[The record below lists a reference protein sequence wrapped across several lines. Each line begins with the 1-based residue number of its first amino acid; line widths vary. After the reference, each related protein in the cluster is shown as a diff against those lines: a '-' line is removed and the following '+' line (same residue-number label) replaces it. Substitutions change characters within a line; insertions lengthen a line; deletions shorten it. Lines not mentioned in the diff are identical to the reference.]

1 MQYSIGDFESP
12 AAIGDTV
19 DNVLRE
25 NNMLRDDDDDRA
37 DDAVYVAD
45 NDLLRMTQPRIA
57 YALDKASLQ
66 RAAVWMS
73 KQMEDDEDA
82 YADDVADA
90 ARSYF
95 DLIKMSGITL
105 TVLIQDS
112 ENGQPS
118 RLHSPKCN
126 AAHCNA
132 RRARE
137 EDPDGG
143 GVRPHYVIEN
153 EPLDPSDVADGG
165 SGIKTFKDKLRFY
178 AHYLDALNDH
188 INYKQWLIKA
198 AADERRQW
206 DRRVLTADD
215 HAAPPAAIGDTVDNV
230 LRENNMLRDDDDDR
244 ADDDLLRMTQTQPRI
259 AYALDKASLQR
270 AAVWMSKQMEDDED
284 AYADDVADA
293 ARSYFDLIKMSGITL
308 TVLIQDSENGQ
319 PSRLHSPK
327 CNAAHCN
334 ARRAREEDPDGGGVR
349 PHYVIENEPLDPS
362 DVADGGS
369 GIKTFKD
376 KLRFYAHYLDALN
389 DHINYKQ
396 WLIKAAA
403 DERADP
409 PADNHA
415 APPAGGGGGHREGGK
430 KSRRSRKKKT
440 KTKKKRKPKRKPK
453 RKTKANKRRKRTHT
467 RRR

>member
-1 MQYSIGDFESP
+1 
-12 AAIGDTV
+12 V
-19 DNVLRE
+19 DKVLRE

-37 DDAVYVAD
+37 DDDVYVAD
-45 NDLLRMTQPRIA
+45 NDLLRMTQTQPRIA

-82 YADDVADA
+82 YAVWLGDA

-95 DLIKMSGITL
+95 DLIKKSGITL
-105 TVLIQDS
+105 TVLIEDS

-126 AAHCNA
+126 AARCNA

-137 EDPDGG
+137 EDPGDGG
-143 GVRPHYVIEN
+143 TWPHYVIKN

-206 DRRVLTADD
+206 DRRVPTADD
-215 HAAPPAAIGDTVDNV
+215 
-230 LRENNMLRDDDDDR
+230 
-244 ADDDLLRMTQTQPRI
+244 
-259 AYALDKASLQR
+259 
-270 AAVWMSKQMEDDED
+270 
-284 AYADDVADA
+284 
-293 ARSYFDLIKMSGITL
+293 
-308 TVLIQDSENGQ
+308 
-319 PSRLHSPK
+319 
-327 CNAAHCN
+327 
-334 ARRAREEDPDGGGVR
+334 
-349 PHYVIENEPLDPS
+349 
-362 DVADGGS
+362 
-369 GIKTFKD
+369 
-376 KLRFYAHYLDALN
+376 
-389 DHINYKQ
+389 
-396 WLIKAAA
+396 
-403 DERADP
+403 
-409 PADNHA
+409 HA

-453 RKTKANKRRKRTHT
+453 RKTKANKRRKRTRT